1 MLHENLIFLLEFDL
15 NVLTLRSMEFES
27 LIFLLEF
34 DLNVLTLRS
43 MEFESLIFLLE
54 FDLNVLTLRSMEFET
69 HYDSDSDSCDEDPFM
84 GAVGVY
90 ERMLNQVD
98 ILMGEFIVQFPSKD
112 LSIKT
117 LNTVNDIMQMAS

>member
-1 MLHENLIFLLEFDL
+1 MYLIPPVLFSFMLHEN
-15 NVLTLRSMEFES
+15 
-27 LIFLLEF
+27 
-34 DLNVLTLRS
+34 
-43 MEFESLIFLLE
+43 LIFLLE

-98 ILMGEFIVQFPSKD
+98 IRYAIG
-112 LSIKT
+112 
-117 LNTVNDIMQMAS
+117 